1 MSSVSTGAVLRS
13 GLVGALSAF
22 VIACSSAAT
31 TAPTAGPVSPAI
43 AITSTASTA
52 TPAPTAAPT
61 VDATSRATEPST
73 AAPAWLGVELTEVT
87 SGEKFTIGGFEGK
100 VVLVENMAQWCSICR
115 QQGDEVKKLH
125 QALGPDSGLV
135 TVSLDIDLAESVTG
149 LRKYVVSR
157 GYDWRFAVA
166 TKELGAA
173 MGNLYGPNFLSPSL
187 APMLI
192 VDKSGGVH
200 PLQTGLK
207 PASLLRKAVDPY
219 LAA

>member
-1 MSSVSTGAVLRS
+1 MSSATAGAAVRTAL
-13 GLVGALSAF
+13 LGALFGS
-22 VIACSSAAT
+22 VIACS
-31 TAPTAGPVSPAI
+31 PA
-43 AITSTASTA
+43 A
-52 TPAPTAAPT
+52 TPAPSAAPT
-61 VDATSRATEPST
+61 VDGTSRATQPST
-73 AAPAWLGVELTEVT
+73 AAPAWLAVELIEVT

-115 QQGDEVKKLH
+115 QQGDEVKKLY
-125 QALGPDSGLV
+125 QTLGPDSGLV

-166 TKELGAA
+166 TRELGAEL
-173 MGNLYGPNFLSPSL
+173 GNLYGPNFLSPSL

-207 PASLLRKAVDPY
+207 PASLLRKAVDTY